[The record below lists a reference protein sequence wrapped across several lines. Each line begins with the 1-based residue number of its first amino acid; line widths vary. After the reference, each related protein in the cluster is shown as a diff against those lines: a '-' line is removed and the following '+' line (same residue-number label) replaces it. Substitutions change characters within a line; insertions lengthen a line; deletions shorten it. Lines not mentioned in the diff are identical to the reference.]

1 MGVRNGCGAPQIG
14 QARAAALPR
23 SKSVLLSRT
32 PYIETKSALRRSIVA
47 ESVMPSKNERV
58 ELEMKII
65 ETRLQAR
72 KSNDATRKRLDAL
85 AAVLE
90 QKLREMD
97 NK

>member
-1 MGVRNGCGAPQIG
+1 
-14 QARAAALPR
+14 
-23 SKSVLLSRT
+23 
-32 PYIETKSALRRSIVA
+32 
-47 ESVMPSKNERV
+47 MPSKNERV